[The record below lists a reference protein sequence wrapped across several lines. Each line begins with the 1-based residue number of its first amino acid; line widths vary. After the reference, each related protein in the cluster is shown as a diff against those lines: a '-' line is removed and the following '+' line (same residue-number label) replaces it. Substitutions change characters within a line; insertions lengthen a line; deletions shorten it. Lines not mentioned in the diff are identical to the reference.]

1 MRILMLC
8 SKCGSK
14 VKPTKKCK
22 GRLSTEI
29 CLWILP
35 ILLIVVNG
43 LALVENPNDFLTVY
57 GFAGSLY
64 WAGPI
69 WFVALCY
76 TLYRFLSPRKRIC
89 PVCKNE
95 GGFIPVDSPFGKK
108 LLIEQSEPMQ
118 SHAKDPVKED
128 ISVVVES

>member
-1 MRILMLC
+1 MRNRMLC

-14 VKPTKKCK
+14 VKPTKKSK

-35 ILLIVVNG
+35 VLLMAVNG
-43 LALVENPNDFLTVY
+43 LAVVENPNDMLMMY
-57 GFAGSLY
+57 GFVGSLY

-69 WFVALCY
+69 WFVAFCY
-76 TLYRFLSPRKRIC
+76 TLYRFLSPRKSIC
-89 PVCKNE
+89 PICKGE

-108 LLIEQSEPMQ
+108 LLLEQSELMQ
-118 SHAKDPVKED
+118 SPAGGTVAPD
-128 ISVVVES
+128 IPVVVEN

>member
-1 MRILMLC
+1 MRNRMLC

-14 VKPTKKCK
+14 VKPAKKCK

-35 ILLIVVNG
+35 ILLMVVNG
-43 LALVENPNDFLTVY
+43 LAVVENPNNVLTMY
-57 GFAGSLY
+57 GFVGSLH

-69 WFVALCY
+69 WFVAFCY
-76 TLYRFLSPRKRIC
+76 TLYRFLSPRKPIC

-108 LLIEQSEPMQ
+108 LLLEQSELVQ
-118 SHAKDPVKED
+118 RRAGGTTKED
-128 ISVVVES
+128 TPVLVEN